1 MKCEKETMLLY
12 AVTDRMWTGKQTLM
26 EQVEDATEGRR
37 DLCTAERKGTG

>member
-26 EQVEDATEGRR
+26 EHARIMATSG
-37 DLCTAERKGTG
+37 CFINISVA

>member
-26 EQVEDATEGRR
+26 EQVEDAEKRNWM
-37 DLCTAERKGTG
+37 RKIF